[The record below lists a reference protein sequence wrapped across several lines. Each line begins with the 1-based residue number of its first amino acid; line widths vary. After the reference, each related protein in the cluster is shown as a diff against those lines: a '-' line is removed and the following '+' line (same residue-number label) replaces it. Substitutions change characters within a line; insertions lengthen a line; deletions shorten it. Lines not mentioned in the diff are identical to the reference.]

1 VIFYPKKYS
10 VIFFDFDGVIKDS
23 VKVKSDAFEQLFLP
37 FGKDLAIKV
46 RAHHEKNGGMARF
59 EKFPIYVDWS
69 GQKRSQQL
77 INKYLEAF
85 SSLVV
90 QKVIESEWVPGIMNY
105 LKENIDKKEFFLV
118 TATPQKEIEY
128 IVEKLQIG
136 GYFKQVIGSPVCKE
150 NAIKDLLHKHS
161 IIPQQAVMIGDS
173 ISDYTAAF
181 SNNMPFILRRTILNE
196 DLQMEL
202 DCTMISDFYDE

>member
-1 VIFYPKKYS
+1 MISFAN
-10 VIFFDFDGVIKDS
+10 IFFDFDGVIKDS

-46 RAHHEKNGGMARF
+46 RAHHEKNGGMSRF

-150 NAIKDLLHKHS
+150 IAIKDLLHKYS

>member
-1 VIFYPKKYS
+1 MIFYPKKYS

-46 RAHHEKNGGMARF
+46 RAHHEKNGGMSRF

-90 QKVIESEWVPGIMNY
+90 QKVIESEWVPGIMSY

-150 NAIKDLLHKHS
+150 NAIKDLLHKYS